1 MREQQ
6 TDLKIALGSIE
17 QSLAGIIDFI
27 KHLNEQAVSDELRR
41 SQLKQLVVTA
51 DKQHSDNML
60 SLEQLSAEVDK
71 VRDGISSLDS

>member
-27 KHLNEQAVSDELRR
+27 KHLNEQAVSDELETFSTEATCGCSR
-41 SQLKQLVVTA
+41 
-51 DKQHSDNML
+51 KQHSDNML
-60 SLEQLSAEVDK
+60 SLEQLSAS
-71 VRDGISSLDS
+71 RSGTRRHFQFDS